1 MSSPGNWCLD
11 QGISRT
17 ELRPKHEYAAPVLT
31 RDLAATL
38 PAILEIKRK
47 LSGEEK
53 RFNCRVLERSPSHL
67 VVLFI
72 ARVDM
77 NVHGVILPA
86 GTATFGHFWSDRPYN
101 VYHWLRPEDGT
112 TIGYYVNLAD
122 ETQLAEDTLEW
133 RDMVVDVLVSAD
145 GRATV
150 LDEDELP
157 ADLAPSL
164 GERIAAARAR
174 VLAELPELLDELELT
189 RAELLRRLSGQPAG
203 SAGSIT

>member
-1 MSSPGNWCLD
+1 MPGPGTGPRP
-11 QGISRT
+11 Q
-17 ELRPKHEYAAPVLT
+17 RPKHEYAAPVLT

-53 RFNCRVLERSPSHL
+53 QFNCRVLERSPSHL

-77 NVHGVILPA
+77 NVHGVVLPA
-86 GTATFGHFWSDRPYN
+86 GTATFGHFWTDRPYN
-101 VYHWLRPEDGT
+101 VYHWLRPDDGT

-122 ETQLAEDTLEW
+122 ETRLAEATLEW

-157 ADLAPSL
+157 ADLMPSL
-164 GERIAAARAR
+164 TERITTAKTR
-174 VLAELPELLDELELT
+174 VLADLPGLLDELERT
-189 RAELLRRLSGQPAG
+189 RERLLQHLAGRITDAG
-203 SAGSIT
+203 SAP

>member
-1 MSSPGNWCLD
+1 MPRPEVLL
-11 QGISRT
+11 
-17 ELRPKHEYAAPVLT
+17 EALRPQHEYAAPVLT

-53 RFNCRVLERSPSHL
+53 RFHCRVLERSPSHL

-77 NVHGVILPA
+77 NVHGVVLPA
-86 GTATFGHFWSDRPYN
+86 GTATFGHFWNDRPYN

-122 ETQLAEDTLEW
+122 ETQLADDTLEW

-145 GRATV
+145 GRPTV

-174 VLAELPELLDELELT
+174 VLAELPALLGELELT
-189 RAELLRRLSGQPAG
+189 RARLLRRLSGHTAG
-203 SAGSIT
+203 PTGSIT